1 MQYQDQRTPPAW
13 EVGDL
18 IISTTEQR
26 YMIVGYD
33 IGEQLAG
40 KVSIVNTTTMTV
52 VMTRDSI
59 DQLKTDFTGLYP
71 VTELIKGADTMVV
84 SVND

>member
-1 MQYQDQRTPPAW
+1 MQYQDQRTPVVW

-26 YMIVGYD
+26 YAIMTYD
-33 IGEQLAG
+33 IGETQAG
-40 KVSIVNTTTMTV
+40 KVSILNTTTMTA

-59 DQLKTDFTGLYP
+59 EQLKTDFTGLYP
-71 VTELIKGADTMVV
+71 VVEVIKGADTMII